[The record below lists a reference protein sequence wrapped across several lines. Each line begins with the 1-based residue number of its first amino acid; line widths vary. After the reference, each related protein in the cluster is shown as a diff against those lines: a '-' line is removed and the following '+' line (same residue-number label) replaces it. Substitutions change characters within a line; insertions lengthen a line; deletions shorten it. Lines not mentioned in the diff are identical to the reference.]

1 MLAASVLAGFGFLR
15 CCELLNARFRLQR
28 LGRWCCQLGIAV
40 LCLGLFML
48 ELGFKPF
55 PLVWIQTAQE
65 VPAVYRWLATQPPS
79 GAILELPFGHAED
92 YQYTYFSTYHWLPIV
107 NGRSGFIPPTYVQL
121 TSELNALPSQPV
133 IHSLSAVGVRWIVV
147 HTDRLNSDE
156 VLSWGTK
163 RFVDAGLEVVAE
175 FGSDV
180 VYKVPPVHSTA
191 ELQLKL
197 AVPDRLPAAKQL
209 RLGLLAAGKGSEF
222 WTIQPPS
229 GNTSARIEWE
239 ELSTGKISLAAQRVQ
254 LPLLI
259 KAGNLEQIGVEVRTP
274 SSPGEYLLRVHLP
287 MLGNSFVS
295 KRVGISMDAFPTSRD
310 SPHLLAATYALE
322 ETAPGV
328 VTSEQVELSLRV
340 TNTGEAT
347 WLATSKRNHGAVR
360 LGWRWFKGDHEIPST
375 DGRAKLRYDISPGMA
390 YLFEPKIPTPQEPGK
405 YSLELG
411 LVSDHV
417 TWFHEQGVESVKL
430 SILVPSR
437 P

>member
-1 MLAASVLAGFGFLR
+1 M
-15 CCELLNARFRLQR
+15 
-28 LGRWCCQLGIAV
+28 GIAV
-40 LCLGLFML
+40 LCLSLFML

-55 PLVWIQTAQE
+55 PLVGIQTAQQ
-65 VPAVYRWLATQPPS
+65 VPAVYRWLASQTPS

-92 YQYTYFSTYHWLPIV
+92 YQYTYFSTYHWLPIL

-133 IHSLSAVGVRWIVV
+133 IHSLSAVGVKWIVV
-147 HTDRLNSDE
+147 HTDRLNPHE

-209 RLGLLAAGKGSEF
+209 RLGLLAAGKDGEF
-222 WTIQPPS
+222 WTHQPPL
-229 GNTSARIEWE
+229 GNTSARIEWQ
-239 ELSTGKISLAAQRVQ
+239 ELSTGKTSLGEQRVQ

-259 KAGNLEQIGVEVRTP
+259 KAGDLEQIGVEVRTP

-287 MLGNSFVS
+287 MFVNSFVS

-322 ETAPGV
+322 GTTPDV

-375 DGRAKLRYDISPGMA
+375 DGRAELLYDISPGMA

-405 YSLELG
+405 YSLEIG

-417 TWFHEQGVESVKL
+417 TWFYEQGTEPVKL